1 MHVDAMGAMELV
13 IIIHMEKIYKGKNP
27 VVSVLLVVDGFG
39 G

>member
-13 IIIHMEKIYKGKNP
+13 IIIHMEKIYAGKNP